1 MGGDWCE
8 DPKAGIGIDSHG
20 DGEEMGY
27 QGLDGSALY
36 QHRSPPLNFYALL
49 DDERKRKLTAVCSH
63 QTRIGNLDAHLI

>member
-1 MGGDWCE
+1 MGGDWSE

-49 DDERKRKLTAVCSH
+49 DDEL
-63 QTRIGNLDAHLI
+63 

>member
-27 QGLDGSALY
+27 QGLDGSGKR
-36 QHRSPPLNFYALL
+36 QRSTV
-49 DDERKRKLTAVCSH
+49 LT
-63 QTRIGNLDAHLI
+63 LIYW

>member
-27 QGLDGSALY
+27 QGWTVVLY
-36 QHRSPPLNFYALL
+36 ISTEVLH
-49 DDERKRKLTAVCSH
+49 
-63 QTRIGNLDAHLI
+63 